1 MNTHIN
7 WVLSVFL
14 LLLVGT
20 LTAQTQNSDRVILLD
35 RETGTP
41 ITDATFTYGDQKGV
55 SDQEG
60 AVYFMYRE
68 GLSISFSHLKYGQWI
83 LKSRQL
89 RASMKQGFLYRSETH
104 FVLQP
109 VTVIA
114 LRPTTTEP
122 NTEMQLNYQEHLAH
136 DAGRVLMQIPSIGGI
151 RKGGNYGFDPVF
163 RGYKYDQL
171 NIVFNGAQGA
181 TAACPNRMD
190 PPTSQMAP
198 NMVGRIE
205 ILKGPHA
212 LRFGTGIGA
221 TVNFVPSKPRFSELP
236 DVYGRL
242 SNAMEAN
249 GSVFRNEGQLSF
261 NGPNHDLS
269 FFGSWSQGNDYTSGN
284 GQSVQADF
292 NRGSFGARLSY
303 AIQENDQLDISVIYN
318 VARDAD
324 FPALRMDLR
333 EDDTWL
339 MNARYEKTF
348 TGKYLTSWNTTLYA
362 SFVNHLMDNL
372 LKPLDPRML
381 NAETSATTFNYGART
396 EGIWNINDHTLYA
409 GADFRTEGA
418 EGIRLREFLMGPNQG
433 TIARDNAWQD
443 GFISKGALF
452 GEYQWTRN
460 DWRYVISTRL
470 ELNSAGIK
478 DPAPE
483 FTGVL
488 ADTDVLQINP
498 SFSLGL
504 SRNFSRGT
512 SFGIWL
518 ARAQRS
524 GGLAERYI
532 NYFPIGQDPYE
543 MLGNPELVPEVNYQV
558 DLSFGWKRQNAEL
571 SVDVFAGYL
580 DDFISSVIDTELSPR
595 LPMSPG
601 VRRFVNIDN
610 AFKTGFEFRWNQQL
624 LPGLS
629 QELGV
634 AYTYAQ
640 DLERE
645 EPLPEIAPM
654 EFRYVLSGN
663 YLKGRFQPELVFRHV
678 LRQSRIS
685 EEFGETITPSFSL
698 LDLKFAYQISS
709 TTQLTLGAN
718 NLFDQNY
725 YEHLNRSVSGGIL
738 PIFEP
743 GRNLFASVNFTFD

>member
-1 MNTHIN
+1 MNTYSQ
-7 WVLSVFL
+7 WFFSVFIL
-14 LLLVGT
+14 LITGI
-20 LTAQTQNSDRVILLD
+20 LTTQAQTSTRILLLD
-35 RETGTP
+35 RDTSSP
-41 ITDATFTYGDQKGV
+41 IIDASFTHGAQKGI
-55 SDQEG
+55 SDHEG
-60 AVYFMYRE
+60 AIYFVYLEDTPMT
-68 GLSISFSHLKYGQWI
+68 ISHLKYGQWR
-83 LKSRQL
+83 LNSNEL
-89 RASMKQGFLYRSETH
+89 RTYMEQGIYYRSETAL
-104 FVLQP
+104 VLQP

-114 LRPTTTEP
+114 LRTKKEP
-122 NTEMQLNYQEHLAH
+122 NTEMQLDYQEHLAH
-136 DAGRVLMQIPSIGGI
+136 DAAGVLMQLPAIGGI

-163 RGYKYDQL
+163 RGFKYDQL
-171 NIVFNGAQGA
+171 NIVYNGAQGA

-190 PPTSQMAP
+190 PPSSQMAP

-212 LRFGTGIGA
+212 LRYGTGIGA
-221 TVNFVPSKPRFSELP
+221 TVNFVPTQPRFAESE
-236 DVYGRL
+236 DIYGRI

-249 GSVFRNEGQLSF
+249 GDVIRNEGQLGF
-261 NGPNHDLS
+261 NGPKHDLS

-284 GQSVQADF
+284 GQTVQADF
-292 NRGSFGARLSY
+292 NRGSFGAQLSY
-303 AIQENDQLDISVIYN
+303 ALKENDQLEVAVIYN

-348 TGKYLTSWNTTLYA
+348 DKESFSSWNTAIYA

-381 NAETSATTFNYGART
+381 NAETEATTFNYGART
-396 EGIWNINDHTLYA
+396 EAHWKFNNSILFT

-418 EGIRLREFLMGPNQG
+418 EGTRVREFLMGPNQG
-433 TIARDNAWQD
+433 TVARDNAWQE
-443 GFISKGALF
+443 GFISKGGLF
-452 GEYQWTRN
+452 AEYQWAGAN
-460 DWRYVISTRL
+460 WRYVLATRL
-470 ELNSAGIK
+470 ELNSAGIN

-488 ADTDVLQINP
+488 GDSEVTQFNP
-498 SFSLGL
+498 SLSFGL
-504 SRNFSRGT
+504 SRSISKAT
-512 SFGIWL
+512 SLGIWL

-543 MLGNPELVPEVNYQV
+543 MLGNPNLDPEVNYQV
-558 DLSFGWKRQNAEL
+558 DLTFDWKRKGAEVR
-571 SVDVFAGYL
+571 VDIFTGYL
-580 DDFISSVIDTELSPR
+580 DDFISSVIDPELLPR

-601 VRRFVNIDN
+601 VRRFVNIDR
-610 AFKTGFEFRWNQQL
+610 AFKTGFEFKWSQQL
-624 LPGLS
+624 LLGLT
-629 QELGV
+629 QQLGV

-654 EFRYVLSGN
+654 DFRYVLSGN
-663 YLKGRFQPELVFRHV
+663 YLKGRLQPELVFRHV
-678 LRQSRIS
+678 LQQSRIS
-685 EEFGETITPSFSL
+685 EEFGETVTPSFSL
-698 LDLKFAYQISS
+698 LDLKLTYQFSS
-709 TTQLTLGAN
+709 TARFTLGVN

-725 YEHLNRSVSGGIL
+725 YEHLNRSVSGGTL
-738 PIFEP
+738 PIFAP
-743 GRNLFASVNFTFD
+743 GRSAFASLNFTFN